1 MRPTLDSH
9 TELVVL
15 TQEGMTLGDVEA
27 VLRDNEFNGFPVVLG
42 RGNMILVGF
51 VSRYQSAEMC
61 SLNTLVFQA
70 RSATG
75 HPFSQ
80 KDPAVHRDDLSDLL
94 HQSANSPRTTDFL
107 FLDARHS
114 QCRHRCSTQTQENS

>member
-51 VSRYQSAEMC
+51 VSR
-61 SLNTLVFQA
+61 
-70 RSATG
+70 
-75 HPFSQ
+75 
-80 KDPAVHRDDLSDLL
+80 
-94 HQSANSPRTTDFL
+94 
-107 FLDARHS
+107 
-114 QCRHRCSTQTQENS
+114 